1 MEFLLDRLPGWLV
14 WIAVLGAVALPGTI
28 VTSIFFNVQN
38 RIDKKTEATLRRTNE
53 IRKKS
58 GRLKK

>member
-1 MEFLLDRLPGWLV
+1 MEFLLDRLPAWLV
-14 WIAVLGAVALPGTI
+14 WVAVLGAVALPGTI
-28 VTSIFFNVQN
+28 VASIFFSVQN
-38 RIDKKTEATLRRTNE
+38 RIDKETKATLRRTNE